1 MTNKVKVVICG
12 KDFML
17 QTAESANYVIGLA
30 RTLENR
36 ISEVSGSNSSTSP
49 FAAAIM
55 VALSTLDD
63 LNKATQRLDALRE
76 QAKEY
81 VDEAGKNRLAYD
93 NAIAENKQL
102 LARIEALEKE
112 LVQRSFLPDR
122 MPITSMLL
130 HSGKQRISATP
141 TV

>member
-81 VDEAGKNRLAYD
+81 VDEAGK
-93 NAIAENKQL
+93 
-102 LARIEALEKE
+102 
-112 LVQRSFLPDR
+112 
-122 MPITSMLL
+122 
-130 HSGKQRISATP
+130 
-141 TV
+141 

>member
-55 VALSTLDD
+55 VALSTLQPSGWTLCGNRQKNMSMKPEKIDSPMTTPSQKISNYWQESKP
-63 LNKATQRLDALRE
+63 LKRNCKIIGRRRTH
-76 QAKEY
+76 
-81 VDEAGKNRLAYD
+81 EA
-93 NAIAENKQL
+93 I
-102 LARIEALEKE
+102 
-112 LVQRSFLPDR
+112 P
-122 MPITSMLL
+122 
-130 HSGKQRISATP
+130 
-141 TV
+141 

>member
-63 LNKATQRLDALRE
+63 LNKATQRLDALR
-76 QAKEY
+76 AKEY

-112 LVQRSFLPDR
+112 LQNNRQ
-122 MPITSMLL
+122 T
-130 HSGKQRISATP
+130 ANA
-141 TV
+141 

>member
-63 LNKATQRLDALRE
+63 LNKATQLRE

-112 LVQRSFLPDR
+112 LQNNRQ
-122 MPITSMLL
+122 T
-130 HSGKQRISATP
+130 ANA
-141 TV
+141 

>member
-1 MTNKVKVVICG
+1 MLFSGKEKIFCEKMWKSIGNAGAILICW
-12 KDFML
+12 
-17 QTAESANYVIGLA
+17 QPV
-30 RTLENR
+30 
-36 ISEVSGSNSSTSP
+36 
-49 FAAAIM
+49 
-55 VALSTLDD
+55 LSTLDD

-112 LVQRSFLPDR
+112 LQNNRQ
-122 MPITSMLL
+122 T
-130 HSGKQRISATP
+130 ANA
-141 TV
+141 

>member
-81 VDEAGKNRLAYD
+81 VDEAEKIDSPMTTPSQKISNYWQESKPLKRNCKIIGRRRTHE
-93 NAIAENKQL
+93 AI
-102 LARIEALEKE
+102 
-112 LVQRSFLPDR
+112 P
-122 MPITSMLL
+122 
-130 HSGKQRISATP
+130 
-141 TV
+141 

>member
-1 MTNKVKVVICG
+1 
-12 KDFML
+12 ML

-36 ISEVSGSNSSTSP
+36 IAEVSGTNSSTSP
-49 FAAAIM
+49 FAASIM

-81 VDEAGKNRLAYD
+81 VDEAGKTRLAYD
-93 NAIAENKQL
+93 NAMLDIKRLQ
-102 LARIEALEKE
+102 ARVDALEKE
-112 LVQRSFLPDR
+112 LQN
-122 MPITSMLL
+122 T
-130 HSGKQRISATP
+130 KQSAKS
-141 TV
+141 